1 MKLNSVLKRR
11 KCKSYK
17 EFCKIERKYFKYFD
31 SWRCKHWRQFHQR
44 LRCLY
49 YIWIEYEFNDL
60 EELKQLQKRLNHP
73 FAKNDKTLKH
83 IVNEAVDNFGKEF
96 KHGKLTGISVTN
108 EDYYWIY
115 TKPDGK
121 RLFGSCVGRLE

>member
-1 MKLNSVLKRR
+1 MYSVLKRR

-17 EFCKIERKYFKYFD
+17 EFCKINRKYIKYFD

-49 YIWIEYEFNDL
+49 YVWIEYEFTDL
-60 EELKQLQKRLNHP
+60 DELKQFQKYVNKP
-73 FAKNDKTLKH
+73 FSKTCINLKG
-83 IVNEAVDNFGKEF
+83 IVNKAVDNFGKEF
-96 KHGKLTGISVTN
+96 KNGKLTGISITN

-115 TKPDGK
+115 TKPDGR

>member
-1 MKLNSVLKRR
+1 MKVKSTLKRR

-17 EFCKIERKYFKYFD
+17 EFCKIERKYIKYLDYF
-31 SWRCKHWRQFHQR
+31 RCPHWFQFRKR
-44 LRCLY
+44 LQSLY
-49 YIWIEYEFNDL
+49 YIWIEYEFTDL
-60 EELKQLQKRLNHP
+60 DELKQLQKRINRP
-73 FAKNDKTLKH
+73 FSKTHKTFVH
-83 IVNEAVDNFGKEF
+83 IVNEAVEHFGKEF
-96 KHGKLTGISVTN
+96 KNGKLTGISITN